1 MIHGSAFGL
10 LCLLCYFY
18 LSRKSKEASESN
30 PAGGIL
36 VVVIINFL
44 YVSVHWSVSQS
55 VHKSSIKYVTL
66 SMNYDWAPKAPDN
79 NQCTDWYSVDYS
91 YYVLLLV
98 WKNYRFKQS
107 KVYQREVSS
116 GTNQLFVCFVPSASQ
131 SFYMS
136 IMLYMNSYL
145 IIMIVCQRRLN
156 IDLNK
161 IHEQSKDI

>member
-1 MIHGSAFGL
+1 MV
-10 LCLLCYFY
+10 
-18 LSRKSKEASESN
+18 KSK
-30 PAGGIL
+30 PTLGRL
-36 VVVIINFL
+36 VVVLINSF
-44 YVSVHWSVSQS
+44 VCPSVSPS
-55 VHKSSIKYVTL
+55 VYLSIML
-66 SMNYDWAPKAPDN
+66 NMNSDWDPSATN
-79 NQCTDWYSVDYS
+79 HNRYTDWYSVDYS